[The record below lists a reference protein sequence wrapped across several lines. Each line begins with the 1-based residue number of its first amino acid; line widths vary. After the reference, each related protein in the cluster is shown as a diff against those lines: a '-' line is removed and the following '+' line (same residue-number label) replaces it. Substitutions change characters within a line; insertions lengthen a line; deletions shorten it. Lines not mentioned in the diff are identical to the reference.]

1 MSTYPS
7 NIINFIET
15 VYNPEKDP
23 ENGPYIEST
32 GLYGISKDY
41 FVYYNAYEIGEFL
54 VNNDRRCEF
63 VLKYFHLDGNS
74 DNQTIINNLQEYG
87 QDLFTWW
94 SVKKDVVNS
103 LRSYDQC
110 HKVYWLN
117 STKLNLTM
125 LGNNRFYET
134 YFNQLIIRATNGR
147 FHTVGDFIMYY
158 NTNVPD
164 EDYEMIDQLFNFF
177 LTKESTYYSIEEI
190 EQILYRMLYNY
201 SSASVQRSLK
211 MGVWG
216 QVDGLLKIYVYEP
229 DVSENVEKNKKRFY
243 DSSMIVN
250 YLNHVLEC
258 YKNTLYYKDD
268 PIKAIQQM
276 KNEGV
281 TYPWYNKEPFNY
293 QNNTKCS
300 ISHCVSDTTPL
311 YDGHFG
317 YCVIPCNYESHI
329 STAFQNS
336 LFCAEDLDD
345 LWQNKIV
352 NTIRVSEYLIPF
364 RIIDRHIFGEMLV
377 DYVFDLIEYIKDTKD
392 IDFDVSY
399 NMMMINGSENL
410 DHAVFY
416 TDNKS
421 YNNVKVEYHP
431 HDDSIDDYPL

>member
-201 SSASVQRSLK
+201 SSASV
-211 MGVWG
+211 
-216 QVDGLLKIYVYEP
+216 
-229 DVSENVEKNKKRFY
+229 
-243 DSSMIVN
+243 
-250 YLNHVLEC
+250 
-258 YKNTLYYKDD
+258 
-268 PIKAIQQM
+268 
-276 KNEGV
+276 
-281 TYPWYNKEPFNY
+281 
-293 QNNTKCS
+293 
-300 ISHCVSDTTPL
+300 
-311 YDGHFG
+311 
-317 YCVIPCNYESHI
+317 
-329 STAFQNS
+329 
-336 LFCAEDLDD
+336 
-345 LWQNKIV
+345 
-352 NTIRVSEYLIPF
+352 
-364 RIIDRHIFGEMLV
+364 
-377 DYVFDLIEYIKDTKD
+377 
-392 IDFDVSY
+392 
-399 NMMMINGSENL
+399 
-410 DHAVFY
+410 
-416 TDNKS
+416 
-421 YNNVKVEYHP
+421 
-431 HDDSIDDYPL
+431 